1 MTPDAATY
9 TNEELL
15 DMDLSMEEGDWKP
28 TPHGQCLAEVL
39 AEHNIV
45 EGKTV
50 LELGAGTGN
59 HTILFVRQGAGH
71 IVATEI
77 SQAFAETTRVNVERN
92 VPGAPVECR
101 VADWLSTE
109 GEYDVVV
116 TNPPFCMSGKQNRRY
131 YIDSLILDAH
141 KRLKPGGVLAFVQSS
156 MADLKKT
163 LRRLDENGYDAE
175 VLGER
180 TGPFRDYY
188 YEVEGFMEESL
199 AVEGGFETS
208 DGVDYETL
216 SVIKATLRP
225 YSPPS
230 TAHLPTEASD

>member
-1 MTPDAATY
+1 MTPDALTQ
-9 TNEELL
+9 TTEELL
-15 DMDLSMEEGDWKP
+15 KMDLSMEEGDWKP

-39 AEHNIV
+39 AENNIV
-45 EGKTV
+45 SGKTV
-50 LELGAGTGN
+50 LELGAGTAN
-59 HTILFVRQGAGH
+59 HTILFARQGAAH

-77 SQAFAETTRVNVERN
+77 SGPFAETTRVNVERN
-92 VPGAPVECR
+92 APGAPVECR

-188 YEVEGFMEESL
+188 YEVEGFMEESR
-199 AVEGGFETS
+199 AIEGGFETR

-216 SVIKATLRP
+216 TVIKATLRP
-225 YSPPS
+225 YTPPAS
-230 TAHLPTEASD
+230 AHLPE